1 MSDLDEAKRVLD
13 IEAQA
18 ILHVK
23 ESLDDNFQKAVD
35 IIFNCEGKVIVA
47 GMGKSGHIGRKVAST
62 MSSTG
67 TPAFFLHPAESS
79 HGDMGMIA
87 KKDCLLV
94 ISYGGGSQEL
104 NDLLTFANRKGIPLI
119 AMTSNFDSPL
129 ANHATVALSI
139 AVKEE
144 ACPLGLAPTSSSTV
158 TLALGDALAMAA
170 LKRKGFREED
180 FAEYHPGGRLGR
192 RLLTRVQDLMH
203 DNGRLPIVE
212 LGAKMKDVIG
222 VMADSDVRG
231 VAGVVNAEQ
240 ELVGVITD
248 GDLRRHLEKD
258 KNPLDSKVDDLM
270 SKKPKTIHSGEL
282 AVKAMFLMEQ
292 FTIQSLFVV
301 DTKVDAKK
309 PIGLLHLQD
318 LIKAKIQ

>member
-13 IEAQA
+13 IEAQS

-23 ESLDDNFQKAVD
+23 ENLDDNFQKAVD

-47 GMGKSGHIGRKVAST
+47 GMGKSGHIGRKIAST

-79 HGDMGMIA
+79 HGDMGMVA

-104 NDLLTFANRKGIPLI
+104 NDLLTFANRKGIPMI
-119 AMTSNFDSPL
+119 AMTSNFESPL
-129 ANHATVALSI
+129 AKHASVALSI

-158 TLALGDALAMAA
+158 TLALGDALAMAV

-180 FAEYHPGGRLGR
+180 FAEFHPGGRLGR

-203 DNGRLPIVE
+203 DNGQIPIVE

-231 VAGVVNAEQ
+231 VAGVVNAQQ

-270 SKKPKTIHSGEL
+270 SQSPKTIHCGEL

-301 DTKVDAKK
+301 DTKTNAKK
-309 PIGLLHLQD
+309 PVGLLHLQD
-318 LIKAKIQ
+318 LIKAKI